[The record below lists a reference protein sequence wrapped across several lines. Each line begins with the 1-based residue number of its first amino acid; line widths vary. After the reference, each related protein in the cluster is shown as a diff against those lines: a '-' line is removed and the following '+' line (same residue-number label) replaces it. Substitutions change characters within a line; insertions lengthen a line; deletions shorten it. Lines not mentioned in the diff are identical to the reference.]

1 MKRMFSLVLCVIMT
15 LLVPAEALAQ
25 SNLES
30 PAEEDQYVV
39 MVNSEENLKCLENTY
54 DASAV
59 EGAERVCTVD
69 LTERQAERLD
79 NKDYVVSIEKDI
91 MLTGSENTSS
101 EMQEIDQWYL
111 EASGV
116 TGNEEVKDK
125 INIELLDSG
134 VDYSDEFM
142 PVENINL
149 NDDDLNES
157 PVFVDATGHGTAIAS
172 VICAENND
180 SSIEGIN
187 EYVNLYSVKV
197 LDSNNQSPLSRIVEG
212 IYWGIE
218 NNIDIINMSF
228 GTETDSEILYT
239 AVKSAYDAGILMV
252 AAAGNTEH
260 KAVQYPAAYSEV
272 ISVGSVNAKG
282 ELSEYTS
289 TGTNL
294 DVLAPG
300 ECIAAIDFL
309 DSISGVSGT
318 SIATAQVTGIAS
330 LLWAK
335 DKTKSNDFIKQL
347 ICSAVNKP
355 DSLTGTEAGI
365 VNCKNAIEV
374 YNEFEETY
382 TPSQITERV
391 FEVKDDFDYSDVVE
405 ALWRNPSTVPGHYEL
420 ADTAVEYAGFS
431 GYAPKLAR
439 YACTNLDANKKL
451 SENNNEKLIN
461 GPHGAGNYMMNLK
474 FLFLASRCIYD
485 YGVGTKFN
493 DMVSSYTN
501 NSNCWNVSWSKNNY
515 DKNKFTATI
524 SQVKRFLK
532 TKEIMEPSIKNN
544 FSTYSK
550 TSQNR
555 YLGLMIFGMALH
567 LAGDIYAHRTIVP
580 KYTIDGENPKSMSKN
595 SSGQT
600 MFGYGDFTKA
610 LIFHDD
616 DEHKNIIKASC
627 LNNGL
632 TDTGIQ
638 HWQYIQRGVSMQVVE
653 FRDIDMFLKDSKQGS
668 SNPYEDNASFC
679 NERYKASLQACK
691 RIAKRFKEAGS
702 FYTKLLY
709 PKVYGGTTAQNKPY
723 QTVKLNNFQNYTTVA
738 GLALEGV
745 DLTMADWKINSTT
758 NLV

>member
-1 MKRMFSLVLCVIMT
+1 MKMKRMFSLALCVIMT

-25 SNLES
+25 SNLVS

-39 MVNSEENLKCLENTY
+39 MVNSEENLKSLENTY

-149 NDDDLNES
+149 NDDDFNES

-405 ALWRNPSTVPGHYEL
+405 ALWCNPSTVPGHYEL

-439 YACTNLDANKKL
+439 YACTNLDG
-451 SENNNEKLIN
+451 IN
-461 GPHGAGNYMMNLK
+461 RDVLQKEGKQAYCPHGSANYMISLK
-474 FLFLASRCIYD
+474 FLFSISRCIYD
-485 YGVGTKFN
+485 NGTGTEFENMIK
-493 DMVSSYTN
+493 SYQN
-501 NSNCWNVSWSKNNY
+501 NKNYWNVSWHPENKTF
-515 DKNKFTATI
+515 DKDRFNELVN
-524 SQVKRFLK
+524 QVRYLL
-532 TKEIMEPSIKNN
+532 IHRNLMEPTIKSK

-567 LAGDIYAHRTIVP
+567 LAGDMYAHRTIVP

-616 DEHKNIIKASC
+616 DEHKTIIKNSC
-627 LNNGL
+627 FKDKIL
-632 TDTGIQ
+632 DTGIK

-653 FRDIDMFLKDSKQGS
+653 FRDINMFLKIS
-668 SNPYEDNASFC
+668 SNPYEDNAAFC

-702 FYTKLLY
+702 FYTKLVY
-709 PKVYGGTTAQNKPY
+709 PKVYGGTTVQNKPY
-723 QTVKLNNFQNYTTVA
+723 QTVKLNNFQNYTKVA

-745 DLTMADWKINSTT
+745 DLTMADWKINSNTS
-758 NLV
+758 LV

>member
-25 SNLES
+25 SNLVS

-39 MVNSEENLKCLENTY
+39 MVNSEENLKSLENTY

-91 MLTGSENTSS
+91 MLTGSENASS

-405 ALWRNPSTVPGHYEL
+405 ALWHNPSGAPGHYEL

-431 GYAPKLAR
+431 GYAPKLTR
-439 YACTNLDANKKL
+439 YACIKLDGVNHDLYDIRKNYAF
-451 SENNNEKLIN
+451 S
-461 GPHGAGNYMMNLK
+461 PHGTGNYMINLK
-474 FLFLASRCIYD
+474 FLFLISRCIYD
-485 YGVGTKFN
+485 NGTGTEFENMIK
-493 DMVSSYTN
+493 SYQN
-501 NSNCWNVSWSKNNY
+501 NQTYWNVSWHSE
-515 DKNKFTATI
+515 DKNFDKYRFDQLVN
-524 SQVKRFLK
+524 QVRYFLK
-532 TKEIMEPSIKNN
+532 SRDIMEPTIKSK

-550 TSQNR
+550 EAQNR

-567 LAGDIYAHRTIVP
+567 LAGDIYAHRTIIP
-580 KYTIDGENPKSMSKN
+580 KYTVLGDNPKTMSKN
-595 SSGQT
+595 SDGQT
-600 MFGYGDFTKA
+600 MLGYGDFNKA
-610 LIFHDD
+610 STYYDD
-616 DEHKNIIKASC
+616 DSHKKLVKDSCYNNDVPASIKY
-627 LNNGL
+627 
-632 TDTGIQ
+632 
-638 HWQYIQRGVSMQVVE
+638 WQYIQKGVYMQVVE
-653 FRDIDMFLKDSKQGS
+653 FRDVKMFLKGS